1 MATPRFDD
9 AYTRLSDQPSP
20 TSPEAKSAPD
30 LLLDIETVAQ
40 TKAFIEA
47 LLQHAPLAEKIGWKH
62 LPAAAFTTFTCSAG
76 SVLYALGGSKLGLKY
91 TIGGVGVNIPQ
102 NALYGFGTWEFFS
115 HFYANF
121 KSAWKSCLS
130 ATALGVTATLP
141 STFATWKLSDQGAW
155 GYVQTGLTFAGN
167 LPGNIYGMY
176 DAIKRPINK
185 LADNPRLREFLLDE
199 FRNSLPEEYHSLVGT
214 SQRGTKAT
222 VASYSAGGLFGSAL
236 AASLTGYVCSSAAF
250 ASEYLG
256 KVGGTIA
263 AVFTNS
269 PTVLIAILVSGID
282 LAEDAIDLMIAL
294 YKHATG
300 DEKLIVTA
308 ADKKYMAAYLVTVA
322 GFTYLD
328 VYSGGTSQTLF
339 DSDCPSFGE
348 VPSDILRRDVIQ
360 GTEMF
365 NEILMAIAFYKG
377 LNHLKQAY
385 DTNPNHQKI
394 ERIRNVAAYLKK
406 GSIKELEAIAMTHF
420 ADRIAEWKKPEPVVA
435 SNASFCSR
443 LCFWKKASDPSVLAE
458 MNDEYQQS
466 PVSVIAENRN

>member
-1 MATPRFDD
+1 
-9 AYTRLSDQPSP
+9 
-20 TSPEAKSAPD
+20 
-30 LLLDIETVAQ
+30 
-40 TKAFIEA
+40 
-47 LLQHAPLAEKIGWKH
+47 
-62 LPAAAFTTFTCSAG
+62 
-76 SVLYALGGSKLGLKY
+76 
-91 TIGGVGVNIPQ
+91 
-102 NALYGFGTWEFFS
+102 
-115 HFYANF
+115 
-121 KSAWKSCLS
+121 
-130 ATALGVTATLP
+130 
-141 STFATWKLSDQGAW
+141 
-155 GYVQTGLTFAGN
+155 
-167 LPGNIYGMY
+167 
-176 DAIKRPINK
+176 
-185 LADNPRLREFLLDE
+185 
-199 FRNSLPEEYHSLVGT
+199 
-214 SQRGTKAT
+214 
-222 VASYSAGGLFGSAL
+222 
-236 AASLTGYVCSSAAF
+236 VCSSAAF